1 MSTETGNL
9 ENQSSFGSSREATST
24 ATTSTTKS
32 ALFEQINK
40 H

>member
-9 ENQSSFGSSREATST
+9 ENQSSFGSSREAT